1 MTRLFPNSAG
11 LLLFGLS
18 ALSGFG
24 RDVAGEMPSLPRGFA
39 NARAASSAKERGLAG
54 LDFTLRLNTL
64 YDSNVAQ
71 QALDPE
77 SDWLITPAVQASYEL
92 VNSRWKLGARAGL
105 EHDFYQKRDEFS
117 ATNYSLRAY
126 GGYRSQKVVA
136 SFTSGISSTSGFNRL
151 TSSFIEQFSYGSGL
165 LASYHFT
172 GKTSLF
178 ASWNQRTTE
187 SQTRGFGDTSSV
199 TTGLSALWRMSPL
212 LTVGPG
218 FRNGTRTGVG
228 DEEFTVMGPTLR
240 LDYQLAS
247 KVKLR
252 SSFGID
258 TADSP
263 FSGEDTLL
271 NWSAALTYRASSLWG
286 FDLEMIRDSQA
297 SIAQG
302 GGFDEVT
309 SYRFNY
315 WRKIRTARAQLGVS
329 FEDRNPTD
337 SQPTLVGVRDSKYLA
352 LSAAL
357 TFPVYQDQA
366 DLTLSVAW
374 RDLSTTAG
382 NSSWDGLQSGLGIQ
396 WRF

>member
-1 MTRLFPNSAG
+1 M
-11 LLLFGLS
+11 
-18 ALSGFG
+18 
-24 RDVAGEMPSLPRGFA
+24 
-39 NARAASSAKERGLAG
+39 
-54 LDFTLRLNTL
+54 
-64 YDSNVAQ
+64 
-71 QALDPE
+71 
-77 SDWLITPAVQASYEL
+77 
-92 VNSRWKLGARAGL
+92 
-105 EHDFYQKRDEFS
+105 
-117 ATNYSLRAY
+117 
-126 GGYRSQKVVA
+126 A

-178 ASWNQRTTE
+178 TSWNQRTTE

-218 FRNGTRTGVG
+218 FRHGTRTGVG

-297 SIAQG
+297 SLAQG
-302 GGFDEVT
+302 GGFDEIT

>member
-1 MTRLFPNSAG
+1 M
-11 LLLFGLS
+11 
-18 ALSGFG
+18 
-24 RDVAGEMPSLPRGFA
+24 
-39 NARAASSAKERGLAG
+39 
-54 LDFTLRLNTL
+54 
-64 YDSNVAQ
+64 
-71 QALDPE
+71 
-77 SDWLITPAVQASYEL
+77 
-92 VNSRWKLGARAGL
+92 
-105 EHDFYQKRDEFS
+105 
-117 ATNYSLRAY
+117 
-126 GGYRSQKVVA
+126 
-136 SFTSGISSTSGFNRL
+136 
-151 TSSFIEQFSYGSGL
+151 
-165 LASYHFT
+165 
-172 GKTSLF
+172 
-178 ASWNQRTTE
+178 
-187 SQTRGFGDTSSV
+187 
-199 TTGLSALWRMSPL
+199 
-212 LTVGPG
+212 
-218 FRNGTRTGVG
+218 G

-297 SIAQG
+297 SLAQG

-337 SQPTLVGVRDSKYLA
+337 SLPTLVGVRDSKYLA